1 MHKLADW
8 VQLVNPLTVLS
19 VEAIMIAS
27 EGVKGSVGKINL
39 HSTEI

>member
-19 VEAIMIAS
+19 VEAIMIS
-27 EGVKGSVGKINL
+27 CEGVKGSVGKINL

>member
-19 VEAIMIAS
+19 VEAIMITN
-27 EGVKGSVGKINL
+27 EGGSVSKINL